1 MTGGYIFTGV
11 CPFTFVGGGGVYTIP
26 DRRGYPFPGV
36 WMGVV
41 TPSQVWMRGGGY
53 PIPGVW
59 MGGGTPSQVWMGGT
73 QSQVWMEGTPSQVC
87 GGGGDTPS
95 QVWMGG
101 TQSQVWMG
109 VPHYWVPPPNQETDQ
124 QSKHLLRGGRCAS
137 CVHAGGLSCPVFDYL
152 PMESKLS
159 LITFSLCNWL
169 NGMGDC

>member
-1 MTGGYIFTGV
+1 MDGGGYS
-11 CPFTFVGGGGVYTIP
+11 IP
-26 DRRGYPFPGV
+26 GLDA
-36 WMGVV
+36 
-41 TPSQVWMRGGGY
+41 GGGY

-59 MGGGTPSQVWMGGT
+59 MGGGYSIQGLDGGYPIPGLDGGYPIPGVWMGGGY
-73 QSQVWMEGTPSQVC
+73 SIPGLDGGYPIPGLDGGTPLL
-87 GGGGDTPS
+87 
-95 QVWMGG
+95 G
-101 TQSQVWMG
+101 T
-109 VPHYWVPPPNQETDQ
+109 PPNQETDQ